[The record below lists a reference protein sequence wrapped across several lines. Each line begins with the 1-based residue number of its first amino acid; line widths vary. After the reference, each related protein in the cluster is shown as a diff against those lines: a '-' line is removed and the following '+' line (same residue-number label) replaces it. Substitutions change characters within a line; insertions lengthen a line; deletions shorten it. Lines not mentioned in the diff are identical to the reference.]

1 MAVQA
6 GGVPG
11 RRRGRARGRPCRAG
25 TGNFRGGPPGTL
37 PGSHLEGE
45 RLKEGTAGR
54 RAMSPDKAA
63 ALRAAYVSALT
74 GEPPRAEAAE
84 LDALLRD
91 GLLDARTRAP
101 TGRGRASLHVVL
113 SGGVFDIIHPGH
125 IHTLRQARALGD
137 VLVVVVATDATAVKM
152 KRRRP
157 LHTQAQRQGLVTS
170 LSMVDACVVGDEEDM
185 FRTVS
190 RIAPDTIALG
200 YDQAHQEGRVREGC
214 ARVGSRAEV
223 VRLGA
228 TDPAISSGE
237 IERAY
242 GTTIHGI

>member
-1 MAVQA
+1 
-6 GGVPG
+6 
-11 RRRGRARGRPCRAG
+11 
-25 TGNFRGGPPGTL
+25 
-37 PGSHLEGE
+37 
-45 RLKEGTAGR
+45 
-54 RAMSPDKAA
+54 MSPQHAA
-63 ALRAAYVSALT
+63 TLRAAYVAGLT
-74 GEPPRAEAAE
+74 GTPLRAAQAD
-84 LDALLRD
+84 LDALARD
-91 GLLDARTRAP
+91 GLIDADTRAP
-101 TGRGRASLHVVL
+101 TARGRASLRVVL

-157 LHTQAQRQGLVTS
+157 LHTQAQRQDLVTS
-170 LSMVDACVVGDEEDM
+170 LGMVDACVVGDEEDM

-190 RIAPDTIALG
+190 RIAPDVIALG

-214 ARVGSRAEV
+214 ARVGSRADV

>member
-1 MAVQA
+1 
-6 GGVPG
+6 
-11 RRRGRARGRPCRAG
+11 
-25 TGNFRGGPPGTL
+25 
-37 PGSHLEGE
+37 
-45 RLKEGTAGR
+45 
-54 RAMSPDKAA
+54 MSPQEAS
-63 ALRAAYVSALT
+63 ALRAAYVAGLV
-74 GEPPRAEAAE
+74 GGAPRAAAVD
-84 LDALLRD
+84 LGALARA
-91 GLLDARTRAP
+91 GLLDASGALTAS
-101 TGRGRASLHVVL
+101 GRASLRVVL

-137 VLVVVVATDATAVKM
+137 ALVVVVATDATAVKM

-157 LHTQAQRQGLVTS
+157 LHTQAQRQELVSS
-170 LSMVDACVVGDEEDM
+170 LVMVDACVVGDEEDM

-190 RIAPDTIALG
+190 RIAPDVIALG

-214 ARVGSRAEV
+214 ARVGSGAEV

>member
-1 MAVQA
+1 MGARA
-6 GGVPG
+6 ARLAHG
-11 RRRGRARGRPCRAG
+11 RGRLPRAHGGRAVKG
-25 TGNFRGGPPGTL
+25 GRGGPPG
-37 PGSHLEGE
+37 
-45 RLKEGTAGR
+45 
-54 RAMSPDKAA
+54 MSPEKAA
-63 ALRAAYVSALT
+63 ALRAVYVAGLA
-74 GEPPRAEAAE
+74 GAPPRAGGDE
-84 LDALLRD
+84 LDALARD
-91 GLLDARTRAP
+91 GLVDPSGGLTA
-101 TGRGRASLHVVL
+101 RGRASLRVVL

-157 LHTQAQRQGLVTS
+157 LHTQAQRQELVSS
-170 LSMVDACVVGDEEDM
+170 LAMVDACVVGDEEDM

>member
-1 MAVQA
+1 
-6 GGVPG
+6 
-11 RRRGRARGRPCRAG
+11 
-25 TGNFRGGPPGTL
+25 
-37 PGSHLEGE
+37 
-45 RLKEGTAGR
+45 
-54 RAMSPDKAA
+54 MSPQEAS
-63 ALRAAYVSALT
+63 ALRDVYVAGLT
-74 GEPPRAEAAE
+74 GAPPQAAGDG
-84 LDALLRD
+84 LGALVRD
-91 GLLDARTRAP
+91 GLVDETGRAL
-101 TGRGRASLHVVL
+101 TARGRASLRVVL

-157 LHTQAQRQGLVTS
+157 LHTQAQRQELVSS
-170 LSMVDACVVGDEEDM
+170 LSVVDACVVGDEEDM

-190 RIAPDTIALG
+190 RIAPDAIALG

>member
-1 MAVQA
+1 
-6 GGVPG
+6 
-11 RRRGRARGRPCRAG
+11 
-25 TGNFRGGPPGTL
+25 
-37 PGSHLEGE
+37 
-45 RLKEGTAGR
+45 
-54 RAMSPDKAA
+54 MSPKSAA
-63 ALRAAYVSALT
+63 ALRAVYVAGLT
-74 GEPPRAEAAE
+74 GEAPRAPGADLEALA
-84 LDALLRD
+84 RD
-91 GLLDARTRAP
+91 GLAGGPGPGLTE
-101 TGRGRASLHVVL
+101 RGRASLRVVL

-157 LHTQAQRQGLVTS
+157 LHTQAQRQELVSS
-170 LSMVDACVVGDEEDM
+170 LAMVDACVVGDEEDM

-214 ARVGSRAEV
+214 ARVGSRAGV

>member
-1 MAVQA
+1 
-6 GGVPG
+6 
-11 RRRGRARGRPCRAG
+11 
-25 TGNFRGGPPGTL
+25 
-37 PGSHLEGE
+37 
-45 RLKEGTAGR
+45 
-54 RAMSPDKAA
+54 MSPNEAA
-63 ALRAAYVSALT
+63 ALRSVYVASLT
-74 GEPPRAEAAE
+74 GAPARPPEADLGALARA
-84 LDALLRD
+84 
-91 GLLDARTRAP
+91 GLLDASGALSA
-101 TGRGRASLHVVL
+101 RGRASLRVVL

-157 LHTQAQRQGLVTS
+157 LHTQAQRQELVSS
-170 LSMVDACVVGDEEDM
+170 LSVVDACVVGDEEDM

-190 RIAPDTIALG
+190 RIAPDAIALG